1 MSPVGPHS
9 IVPFD
14 EVQGL
19 RAALAGAFAEGVDL
33 GPRGAQ
39 IRALG
44 ESLETMI
51 EALRLELVGLG
62 ELLQVDDV
70 TDAVELDLEQ
80 LIRMATA
87 ARTYGIG
94 EAG

>member
-1 MSPVGPHS
+1 MSTVRPHS
-9 IVPFD
+9 IVPFA

-19 RAALAGAFAEGVDL
+19 TATLAGAFAEGVDL

-51 EALRLELVGLG
+51 EALRLELAGLG
-62 ELLQVDDV
+62 ERPQIDDM
-70 TDAVELDLEQ
+70 ELDLDQ
-80 LIRMATA
+80 LSRMAKN
-87 ARTYGIG
+87 ARTYGMN
-94 EAG
+94 EAD

>member
-44 ESLETMI
+44 ESLETMTA
-51 EALRLELVGLG
+51 ALRLVLAGLCDR
-62 ELLQVDDV
+62 LQVDGM
-70 TDAVELDLEQ
+70 ELDLAQ
-80 LIRMATA
+80 LTRMAKA

-94 EAG
+94 EAD